1 MSMKDYIELTKPS
14 QTFLLLFTSI
24 MAYYAAPGVKSFITI
39 LLLIISMTLAVSGV
53 TAMNMYFDRDIDSVM
68 QRTKKRAIPSGKI
81 SPVKALIF
89 GTILYLSGQ
98 ALSLMINPLVAI
110 TIFLGFFFDIPI
122 YTIFLKR
129 RSSTNIIFGGIAGSM
144 PAMGGW
150 LAQTGSI
157 DLGAILV
164 SLLVLLWIP
173 MHIWYIATYYLDD
186 YRQANIPMLPVVVG
200 PSKAAIGII
209 ISILLMEIDVI
220 IMYALRMVGILTLI
234 MSTILVILS
243 IYKTFE
249 FARNPTRIQARKLFK
264 FASPYLAIVF
274 TMIAIENNVLSFI
287 RIALIVLLL

>member
-1 MSMKDYIELTKPS
+1 MKDYIELTKPS

-98 ALSLMINPLVAI
+98 ALSFMLNPLVAI

-186 YRQANIPMLPVVVG
+186 YKQANIPMLPVVVG

-220 IMYALRMVGILTLI
+220 IMYVLRMVGILTLI

-287 RIALIVLLL
+287 RIALIALLL

>member
-1 MSMKDYIELTKPS
+1 MKDYIELTKPS

-98 ALSLMINPLVAI
+98 ALSFMINPLVAI

-173 MHIWYIATYYLDD
+173 MHIWYIDTYYLDD

-220 IMYALRMVGILTLI
+220 IMYVLRMVGILTLI

-287 RIALIVLLL
+287 RIALVVLLL

>member
-1 MSMKDYIELTKPS
+1 MKDYIELTKPS

-98 ALSLMINPLVAI
+98 ALSFMINPLVAI

-220 IMYALRMVGILTLI
+220 IMYVLRMVGILTLI

-243 IYKTFE
+243 IYETFE
-249 FARNPTRIQARKLFK
+249 FACNPTRIQARKLFK

-287 RIALIVLLL
+287 RIALIALLL

>member
-1 MSMKDYIELTKPS
+1 MKDYIELTKPS

>member
-1 MSMKDYIELTKPS
+1 MKDYIELTKPS

-287 RIALIVLLL
+287 RIALIALLL

>member
-1 MSMKDYIELTKPS
+1 MKDYIELTKPS

-186 YRQANIPMLPVVVG
+186 YKQANIPMLPVVVG

>member
-1 MSMKDYIELTKPS
+1 LSMKDYIELTKPS

-287 RIALIVLLL
+287 RIALIALLL